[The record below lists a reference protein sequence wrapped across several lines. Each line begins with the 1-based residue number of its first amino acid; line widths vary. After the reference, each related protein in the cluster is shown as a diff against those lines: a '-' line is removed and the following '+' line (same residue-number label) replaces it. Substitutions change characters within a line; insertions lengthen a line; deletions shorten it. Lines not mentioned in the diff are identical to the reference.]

1 MASGNE
7 HRMVFDIRGKRR
19 YVVKVVYAILAVL
32 MAASLFLVVGP
43 VNIGSLLG
51 GSSGSGSSLATEYE
65 ERAAQMEHEL
75 KKNPGDEE
83 LLARVTRTRTQAGQ
97 QRLATGPSGEVVQTV
112 ESRTQYQKASS
123 AWSEYLEATKE
134 PNASLAQQMAAVLV
148 VLAEIG
154 RTYQEANSN
163 LTAAAE
169 AQRIYAEQRPTL
181 NSLSTLAL
189 YELFAGNF
197 KQAEEASKAAEAKAT
212 SKFQREQVGN
222 QFESEKKSA
231 TEFQKQLKEAEKA
244 GKEAAKAKAG
254 GASRPEGSSAGP
266 IGPALGG
273 GSVLE

>member
-7 HRMVFDIRGKRR
+7 HRMVFDIRGRRR

-51 GSSGSGSSLATEYE
+51 GSTSGNNLASEYE

-75 KKNPGDEE
+75 KKSPGDEE
-83 LLARVTRTRTQAGQ
+83 LLAKVTRTRVQAGQ

-123 AWSEYLEATKE
+123 AWSEYLKASNE
-134 PNASLAQQMAAVLV
+134 PNAALAQQMAAVLV

-154 RTYQEANSN
+154 RSYQEASSN

-197 KQAEEASKAAEAKAT
+197 KQAEEAKEEAEAKAT
-212 SKFQREQVGN
+212 SKFQREQVNN

-244 GKEAAKAKAG
+244 GKEAAKG
-254 GASRPEGSSAGP
+254 GSASSPEESSVGP
-266 IGPALGG
+266 LGPSLGG